1 MKKGI
6 TLIALA
12 SALLLGSG
20 CSLQNSQ
27 KNIEGNVVLR
37 ISEDNDIQ
45 LQTKA
50 GDLSWAT
57 DSYLLKITNKK
68 DPDFLREG
76 TYGQFRAPFLLPS
89 NLDYVLQARNCEDAD
104 ALLANNGRGVGL
116 FSGDTTFIVNPGETS
131 SVSCICRMKNARVS
145 VAYDEKFREMF
156 KDVTVSV
163 SNSADETRVVD
174 FDKNTNHDK
183 VADYA
188 YFNINGT
195 SANITV
201 KVSATRNDDV
211 VKEYTHNYTIK
222 PKYWTKINFTSNFV
236 GGQADFLIK
245 VDETVIGED
254 VALTVDPTVT
264 LKISIPQQSES
275 NVFAHYFFPVL
286 PTISNIENSD
296 NSDAVLAALKYE
308 LISSTETQS
317 FTFDQMAES
326 NGKKVFKNLTHSTN
340 YKFRVSY
347 GNVYS
352 NDYLFTTE
360 PVESLPNN
368 DFSQSSSVE
377 RFRLDVV
384 QDRVYEYFF
393 GVWTTNNSEGFANTK
408 NDDGRLYVKDSPV
421 VPVNGAVELSTRGFL
436 SKTPVLR
443 QDYHSNCDIIK
454 IGTLSYEGALD
465 SRPSAISFDY
475 KYAPYNSDKMV
486 IEAKIFDA
494 DNREIAFAKLESSN
508 AVSEMTNRKLDFLYY
523 NETSKAAKITI
534 TVKSG
539 SNSDKAFVKHIH
551 GSYDAAGYVRD
562 KLVGSVLTFDN
573 VNLIYK
579 AL

>member
-20 CSLQNSQ
+20 CSLQSSQ

-37 ISEDNDIQ
+37 ISEDNDIR

-50 GDLSWAT
+50 DLSWAT

-68 DPDFLREG
+68 DRDFLIEG
-76 TYGQFRAPFLLPS
+76 TYGQYRAPFLLPS

-104 ALLANNGRGVGL
+104 ALLANNGRGTGL
-116 FSGDTTFIVNPGETS
+116 FSGDTTFLVNPGETS

-145 VAYDEKFREMF
+145 VAYDERFREMF

-163 SNSADETRVVD
+163 SNSADETRVVE

-236 GGQADFLIK
+236 GGQADFLIT
-245 VDETVIGED
+245 VDETVIGEN
-254 VALTVDPTVT
+254 VSLTVDPTQT
-264 LKISIPQQSES
+264 LKITIPQQSEA
-275 NVFAHYFFPVL
+275 NVFAKYFIPVL
-286 PTISNIENSD
+286 PTISNIINSD
-296 NSDAVLAALKYE
+296 NSDAVFAALKYE
-308 LISSTETQS
+308 LISTSGTES
-317 FTFDQMAES
+317 FTLEEMAEFE
-326 NGKKVFKNLTHSTN
+326 GKKVFNNLTPSTN

-352 NDYLFTTE
+352 NDFLFTTE
-360 PVESLPNN
+360 SVESLPNR
-368 DFSQSSSVE
+368 DFSNSSSAE
-377 RFRLDVV
+377 RFTLDIAG
-384 QDRVYEYFF
+384 DRVYEYFF
-393 GVWTTNNSEGFANTK
+393 NAWNTNNSKGFANTN
-408 NDDGRLYVKDSPV
+408 NDERLYVKDSPV

-436 SKTPVLR
+436 SQTPVLR
-443 QDYHSNCDIIK
+443 GDYYKNCDIIV

-475 KYAPYNSDKMV
+475 KYAPYKSDQMV

-494 DNREIAFAKLESSN
+494 ANQPIAFAQLTSSN
-508 AVSEMTNRKLDFLYY
+508 AVSEMTNHELAFLYY
-523 NETSKAAKITI
+523 NEASKAAKITI

-539 SNSDKAFVKHIH
+539 SNSDKAFVEHIH
-551 GSYDAAGYVRD
+551 GSYNAAGYVRD

-579 AL
+579 EL

>member
-20 CSLQNSQ
+20 CSLQSSQ

-37 ISEDNDIQ
+37 ISEDNDIR

-68 DPDFLREG
+68 DRDFLIEG
-76 TYGQFRAPFLLPS
+76 TYGQYRAPFLLPS

-104 ALLANNGRGVGL
+104 ALLANNGRGTGL
-116 FSGDTTFIVNPGETS
+116 FSGDTTFLVNPGETS

-236 GGQADFLIK
+236 GGQADFLIT

-254 VALTVDPTVT
+254 VAITVDPTQT
-264 LKISIPQQSES
+264 LKITIPQQSEA
-275 NVFAHYFFPVL
+275 NVFAKYFFPVL
-286 PTISNIENSD
+286 PTISNIINSD
-296 NSDAVLAALKYE
+296 NSDAVFAALKYE
-308 LISSTETQS
+308 LISTSGTQS
-317 FTFDQMAES
+317 FTLEEMAEFE
-326 NGKKVFKNLTHSTN
+326 GKKVFNNLTPSTN

-352 NDYLFTTE
+352 NDFLFTTE
-360 PVESLPNN
+360 SVESLPNR
-368 DFSQSSSVE
+368 DFSNSSSAE
-377 RFRLDVV
+377 RFTLDIAG
-384 QDRVYEYFF
+384 DRVYEYFF
-393 GVWTTNNSEGFANTK
+393 NAWNTNNSEGFANTN
-408 NDDGRLYVKDSPV
+408 NDERLYVKDSPV

-436 SKTPVLR
+436 SQTPVLR
-443 QDYHSNCDIIK
+443 GDYYKNCDIIV

-475 KYAPYNSDKMV
+475 KYAPYNSDQMV

-494 DNREIAFAKLESSN
+494 DNQEIAFAQFNSSD
-508 AVSEMTNRKLDFLYY
+508 AVSEMTNHELAFLYY
-523 NETSKAAKITI
+523 NTTSKAAKITI

-539 SNSDKAFVKHIH
+539 SNSDKAFVKHIE
-551 GSYDAAGYVRD
+551 GSYNAAGYVRD
-562 KLVGSVLTFDN
+562 KFVGSVLTFDN

>member
-20 CSLQNSQ
+20 CSLQSSQ

-68 DPDFLREG
+68 DRDFLIEG
-76 TYGQFRAPFLLPS
+76 TYGQYRAPFLLPS

-104 ALLANNGRGVGL
+104 ALLANNGRGTGL
-116 FSGDTTFIVNPGETS
+116 FSGDTTFLVNPGETS

-145 VAYDEKFREMF
+145 VAYDERFREMF

-163 SNSADETRVVD
+163 SNSADETRVVK

-236 GGQADFLIK
+236 GGQADFLIT
-245 VDETVIGED
+245 VDETVIGEN
-254 VALTVDPTVT
+254 VSLTVDPTQT
-264 LKISIPQQSES
+264 LKITIPQQSEA
-275 NVFAHYFFPVL
+275 NVFANYFIPVL
-286 PTISNIENSD
+286 PTISNIINSD
-296 NSDAVLAALKYE
+296 NSDAVFAALKYE
-308 LISSTETQS
+308 LISTSGTQS
-317 FTFDQMAES
+317 FTLEEMAEFE
-326 NGKKVFKNLTHSTN
+326 GKKVFNNLTPSTN

-347 GNVYS
+347 GNVFS
-352 NDYLFTTE
+352 NDFLFTTE
-360 PVESLPNN
+360 AVESLPNN

-377 RFRLDVV
+377 RFRLTFAGDK
-384 QDRVYEYFF
+384 VYEYFF
-393 GVWTTNNSEGFANTK
+393 NSWNTNNSEGFANTN
-408 NDDGRLYVKDSPV
+408 NDGMLYVKDSPV

-436 SKTPVLR
+436 SQTTAIR
-443 QDYHSNCDIIK
+443 GNFHDNCDIIV
-454 IGTLSYEGALD
+454 IGTLSYDGALD

-475 KYAPYNSDKMV
+475 KYAPYNSDQMV

-494 DNREIAFAKLESSN
+494 ANQPIAFAKLTSSDT
-508 AVSEMTNRKLDFLYY
+508 VSEMTNHELAFLYY
-523 NETSKAAKITI
+523 NEASKAAKITI

-539 SNSDKAFVKHIH
+539 SNSDKAFVEHIH
-551 GSYDAAGYVRD
+551 GSYNAAGYVRD

-573 VNLIYK
+573 VKLIYK

>member
-68 DPDFLREG
+68 DPNFLREG

-145 VAYDEKFREMF
+145 VAYDERFREMF

-163 SNSADETRVVD
+163 SNSADETRVVE

-236 GGQADFLIK
+236 GGQADFLIT

-254 VALTVDPTVT
+254 VALTVDPTQT
-264 LKISIPQQSES
+264 LKITIPQQYEA
-275 NVFAHYFFPVL
+275 NVFAKYFFPVL
-286 PTISNIENSD
+286 PTISNIINSD
-296 NSDAVLAALKYE
+296 NKDAVLAALKYE

-317 FTFDQMAES
+317 FTLDQMAES
-326 NGKKVFKNLTHSTN
+326 NGKKVFKNLTPSTN

-347 GNVYS
+347 GNVFS
-352 NDYLFTTE
+352 NDFLFTTE
-360 PVESLPNN
+360 AVESLPNN

-508 AVSEMTNRKLDFLYY
+508 AVSVMTNHELAFLYY

-539 SNSDKAFVKHIH
+539 SNSTKAFVEHIH

>member
-68 DPDFLREG
+68 DPNFLREG

-116 FSGDTTFIVNPGETS
+116 FAGDTTFIVNPGETS

-145 VAYDEKFREMF
+145 VAYDERFREMF

-201 KVSATRNDDV
+201 KVSATRNDSV

-222 PKYWTKINFTSNFV
+222 PKYWTKINLTSNFV
-236 GGQADFLIK
+236 GGQADFLIT

-254 VALTVDPTVT
+254 VALTVDPTQT
-264 LKISIPQQSES
+264 LKITIPQQSEA
-275 NVFAHYFFPVL
+275 NVFAKYFFPVL
-286 PTISNIENSD
+286 PTISNIINSD
-296 NSDAVLAALKYE
+296 NSDAVFAALKYE
-308 LISSTETQS
+308 LISTSGTQS
-317 FTFDQMAES
+317 FTLEEMAEFE
-326 NGKKVFKNLTHSTN
+326 GKKVFNNLTPSTN

-347 GNVYS
+347 GNVFS
-352 NDYLFTTE
+352 NDFLFTTE
-360 PVESLPNN
+360 AVESLPNN

-377 RFRLDVV
+377 RFRLDVA

-393 GVWTTNNSEGFANTK
+393 SAWGTNNSEGFANTK

-443 QDYHSNCDIIK
+443 QDYHSNCDIIV
-454 IGTLSYEGALD
+454 IGSLSYEGALD

-494 DNREIAFAKLESSN
+494 ANREIAFAQLTSSD
-508 AVSEMTNRKLDFLYY
+508 AVSEMTNHELAFLYY
-523 NETSKAAKITI
+523 NEASKAAKITI

-539 SNSDKAFVKHIH
+539 SNSDKAFVEHIH
-551 GSYDAAGYVRD
+551 GSYNAAGYVRD

>member
-20 CSLQNSQ
+20 CSLQSSQ

-68 DPDFLREG
+68 DRDFLIEG
-76 TYGQFRAPFLLPS
+76 TYGQYRAPFLLPS

-104 ALLANNGRGVGL
+104 ALLANNGRGTGL
-116 FSGDTTFIVNPGETS
+116 FSGDTTFLVNPGETS

-145 VAYDEKFREMF
+145 VAYDERFREMF

-163 SNSADETRVVD
+163 SNSADETRVVK

-236 GGQADFLIK
+236 GGQADFLIT
-245 VDETVIGED
+245 VDETVIGEN
-254 VALTVDPTVT
+254 VSLTVDPTQT
-264 LKISIPQQSES
+264 LKITIPQQSEA
-275 NVFAHYFFPVL
+275 NVFAKYFIPVL
-286 PTISNIENSD
+286 PTISNIINSD
-296 NSDAVLAALKYE
+296 NSDAVFAALKYE
-308 LISSTETQS
+308 LISTSGTQS
-317 FTFDQMAES
+317 FTLEEMAEFE
-326 NGKKVFKNLTHSTN
+326 GKKVFNNLTPSTN

-347 GNVYS
+347 GNVFS
-352 NDYLFTTE
+352 NDFLFTTE
-360 PVESLPNN
+360 AVESLPNN

-377 RFRLDVV
+377 RFRLTFAG
-384 QDRVYEYFF
+384 DRVYEYFF
-393 GVWTTNNSEGFANTK
+393 SAWNTNNSEGFANTN
-408 NDDGRLYVKDSPV
+408 NDGMLYVKDSPV

-436 SKTPVLR
+436 SETTAIR
-443 QDYHSNCDIIK
+443 SNFHDNCDIIV

-475 KYAPYNSDKMV
+475 KYAPYNSDQMV

-494 DNREIAFAKLESSN
+494 ANQPIAFAKLTSSDT
-508 AVSEMTNRKLDFLYY
+508 VSEMTHHELAFLYY
-523 NETSKAAKITI
+523 NEASKAAKITI

-539 SNSDKAFVKHIH
+539 SNSDKAFVEHIH
-551 GSYDAAGYVRD
+551 GSYNAAGYVRD

>member
-20 CSLQNSQ
+20 CSLQSSQ

-37 ISEDNDIQ
+37 ISEDNDIR

-68 DPDFLREG
+68 DRDFLIEG
-76 TYGQFRAPFLLPS
+76 TYGQYRAPFLLPS

-104 ALLANNGRGVGL
+104 ALLANNGRGTGL
-116 FSGDTTFIVNPGETS
+116 FSGDTTFLVNPGETS

-145 VAYDEKFREMF
+145 VAYDERFREMF

-163 SNSADETRVVD
+163 SNSADETRVVE

-236 GGQADFLIK
+236 GGQADFLIT
-245 VDETVIGED
+245 VDETVIGEN
-254 VALTVDPTVT
+254 VSLTVDPTQT
-264 LKISIPQQSES
+264 LKITIPQQSEA
-275 NVFAHYFFPVL
+275 NVFAKYFFPVL
-286 PTISNIENSD
+286 PTISNIINSD
-296 NSDAVLAALKYE
+296 NSDAVFAALKYE
-308 LISSTETQS
+308 LISTSGTQS
-317 FTFDQMAES
+317 FTLEEMAEFE
-326 NGKKVFKNLTHSTN
+326 GKKVFNNLTPSTN

-347 GNVYS
+347 GNVFS
-352 NDYLFTTE
+352 NDFLFTTE
-360 PVESLPNN
+360 AVESLPNN

-377 RFRLDVV
+377 RFRLTFAG
-384 QDRVYEYFF
+384 DRVYEYFF
-393 GVWTTNNSEGFANTK
+393 SAWNTNNSEGFANTN
-408 NDDGRLYVKDSPV
+408 NDGMLYVKDSPV

-436 SKTPVLR
+436 SQTTAIR
-443 QDYHSNCDIIK
+443 GNFHDNCDIIV
-454 IGTLSYEGALD
+454 IGTLSYDGALD

-475 KYAPYNSDKMV
+475 KYAPYNSDQMV

-494 DNREIAFAKLESSN
+494 ANQPIAFAKLTSSDT
-508 AVSEMTNRKLDFLYY
+508 VSEMTHHELAFLYY
-523 NETSKAAKITI
+523 NEASKAAKITI

-539 SNSDKAFVKHIH
+539 SNSDKAFVEHIH
-551 GSYDAAGYVRD
+551 GSYNAAGYVRD

-579 AL
+579 EL

>member
-68 DPDFLREG
+68 DPNFLREG

-116 FSGDTTFIVNPGETS
+116 FAGDTTFIVNPGETS

-145 VAYDEKFREMF
+145 VAYDERFREMF

-222 PKYWTKINFTSNFV
+222 PKYWTKINLTSNFV
-236 GGQADFLIK
+236 GGQADFLIT

-254 VALTVDPTVT
+254 VALTVDPTQT
-264 LKISIPQQSES
+264 LKITIPQQSEA
-275 NVFAHYFFPVL
+275 NVFAKYFFPVL
-286 PTISNIENSD
+286 PTISNIINSD
-296 NSDAVLAALKYE
+296 NSDAVFAALKYE
-308 LISSTETQS
+308 LISTSGTQS
-317 FTFDQMAES
+317 FTLEEMAEFE
-326 NGKKVFKNLTHSTN
+326 GKKVFKNLTPSTN

-347 GNVYS
+347 GNVFS
-352 NDYLFTTE
+352 NDFLFTTE
-360 PVESLPNN
+360 AVESLPNN

-377 RFRLDVV
+377 RFRLDVA

-393 GVWTTNNSEGFANTK
+393 SAWNTNNSEGFANT
-408 NDDGRLYVKDSPV
+408 NNDGRLYVKDSPV

-436 SKTPVLR
+436 SQTPVIR
-443 QDYHSNCDIIK
+443 GDYHSNCNIIV

-494 DNREIAFAKLESSN
+494 ANQQIAFAQLTSSD
-508 AVSEMTNRKLDFLYY
+508 AVSEMTNHELAFLYY

-539 SNSDKAFVKHIH
+539 SNSDKAFVEHIH
-551 GSYDAAGYVRD
+551 GSYNAAGYVRD

>member
-20 CSLQNSQ
+20 CSLQSSQ

-37 ISEDNDIQ
+37 ISEDNDIR

-50 GDLSWAT
+50 DLSWAT

-68 DPDFLREG
+68 DRDFLIEG
-76 TYGQFRAPFLLPS
+76 TYGQYRAPFLLPS

-104 ALLANNGRGVGL
+104 ALLANNGRGTGL
-116 FSGDTTFIVNPGETS
+116 FSGDTTFLVNPGETS

-145 VAYDEKFREMF
+145 VAYDERFREMF

-236 GGQADFLIK
+236 GGQADFLIT

-254 VALTVDPTVT
+254 VAITVDPTQT
-264 LKISIPQQSES
+264 LKITIPQQSEA
-275 NVFAHYFFPVL
+275 NVFAKYFFPVL
-286 PTISNIENSD
+286 PTISNIINSD
-296 NSDAVLAALKYE
+296 NSDAVFAALKYE
-308 LISSTETQS
+308 LISTSGTQS
-317 FTFDQMAES
+317 FTLEEMAEFE
-326 NGKKVFKNLTHSTN
+326 GKKVFNNLTPSTN

-347 GNVYS
+347 GNVFS
-352 NDYLFTTE
+352 NDFLFTTE
-360 PVESLPNN
+360 AVESLPNN

-377 RFRLDVV
+377 RFRLTFAGDK
-384 QDRVYEYFF
+384 VYEYFF
-393 GVWTTNNSEGFANTK
+393 NPWNTNNSEGFANTN
-408 NDDGRLYVKDSPV
+408 NDGMLYVKDSPV

-436 SKTPVLR
+436 SQTTAIR
-443 QDYHSNCDIIK
+443 GNFHDNCDIIV
-454 IGTLSYEGALD
+454 IGTLSYDGALD

-475 KYAPYNSDKMV
+475 KYAPYNSDQMV

-494 DNREIAFAKLESSN
+494 ANQPIAFAKLTSSD
-508 AVSEMTNRKLDFLYY
+508 AVSEMTNHELAFLYY
-523 NETSKAAKITI
+523 NEASKAAKITI

-539 SNSDKAFVKHIH
+539 SNSDKAFVEHIH
-551 GSYDAAGYVRD
+551 GSYNAAGYVRD

>member
-68 DPDFLREG
+68 DPDFLIEG
-76 TYGQFRAPFLLPS
+76 TYGQYRAPFLLPS

-116 FSGDTTFIVNPGETS
+116 FSGDTTFLVNPGETS

-163 SNSADETRVVD
+163 SNSVDETRVVD

-236 GGQADFLIK
+236 GGQADFLIT
-245 VDETVIGED
+245 VDETVIGEN
-254 VALTVDPTVT
+254 VSLTVDPTQT
-264 LKISIPQQSES
+264 LKITIPQQSEA
-275 NVFAHYFFPVL
+275 NVFAKYFIPVL
-286 PTISNIENSD
+286 PTISNIINSD
-296 NSDAVLAALKYE
+296 NSDAVFAALKYE
-308 LISSTETQS
+308 LISTSGTES
-317 FTFDQMAES
+317 FTLEEMAEFE
-326 NGKKVFKNLTHSTN
+326 GKKVFNNLTPSTN

-352 NDYLFTTE
+352 NDFLFTTE
-360 PVESLPNN
+360 SVESLPNR
-368 DFSQSSSVE
+368 DFSNSSSAE
-377 RFRLDVV
+377 RFTLDIAG
-384 QDRVYEYFF
+384 DRVYEYFF
-393 GVWTTNNSEGFANTK
+393 NAWNTNNSEGFANTN
-408 NDDGRLYVKDSPV
+408 NDERLYVKDSPV

-436 SKTPVLR
+436 SQTTAIR
-443 QDYHSNCDIIK
+443 GNYYDNCDIIV

-475 KYAPYNSDKMV
+475 KYAPYNSDQMV

-494 DNREIAFAKLESSN
+494 ANQPIAFAQLTSSN
-508 AVSEMTNRKLDFLYY
+508 AVSEMTNHELDFLYY

-539 SNSDKAFVKHIH
+539 SNSDKAFVEHIH
-551 GSYDAAGYVRD
+551 GSFNTAGYVRD
-562 KLVGSVLTFDN
+562 KFVGSVLTFDN

>member
-20 CSLQNSQ
+20 CSLQSSQ

-37 ISEDNDIQ
+37 ISEDNDIR

-50 GDLSWAT
+50 DLSWAT

-68 DPDFLREG
+68 DRDFLIEG
-76 TYGQFRAPFLLPS
+76 TYGQYRAPFLLPS

-104 ALLANNGRGVGL
+104 ALLANNGRGTGL
-116 FSGDTTFIVNPGETS
+116 FSGDTTFLVNPGETS

-145 VAYDEKFREMF
+145 VAYDERFREMF

-163 SNSADETRVVD
+163 SNSADETRVVE

-236 GGQADFLIK
+236 GGQADFLIT
-245 VDETVIGED
+245 VDETVIGEN
-254 VALTVDPTVT
+254 VSLTVDPTQT
-264 LKISIPQQSES
+264 LKITIPQQSEA
-275 NVFAHYFFPVL
+275 NVFAKYFFPVL
-286 PTISNIENSD
+286 PTISNIINSD
-296 NSDAVLAALKYE
+296 NSDAVFAALKYE
-308 LISSTETQS
+308 LISTSGTES
-317 FTFDQMAES
+317 FTLEEMAEFE
-326 NGKKVFKNLTHSTN
+326 GKKVFNNLTPSTN

-347 GNVYS
+347 GNVFS
-352 NDYLFTTE
+352 NDFLFTTE
-360 PVESLPNN
+360 AVESLPNN

-377 RFRLDVV
+377 RFRLTFAGDK
-384 QDRVYEYFF
+384 VYEYFF
-393 GVWTTNNSEGFANTK
+393 NPWNTNNSEGFANTN
-408 NDDGRLYVKDSPV
+408 NDGMLYVKDSPV

-436 SKTPVLR
+436 SQTTAIR
-443 QDYHSNCDIIK
+443 GNFHDNCDIIV
-454 IGTLSYEGALD
+454 IGTLSYDGALD

-475 KYAPYNSDKMV
+475 KYAPYNSDQMV

-494 DNREIAFAKLESSN
+494 ANQPIAFAKLTSSDT
-508 AVSEMTNRKLDFLYY
+508 VSEMTNHELAFLYY
-523 NETSKAAKITI
+523 NEASKAAKITI

-539 SNSDKAFVKHIH
+539 SNSDKAFVEHIH
-551 GSYDAAGYVRD
+551 GSYNAAGYVRD

>member
-37 ISEDNDIQ
+37 ISEDNDIR

-50 GDLSWAT
+50 DLSWAT

-68 DPDFLREG
+68 DRDFLIEG
-76 TYGQFRAPFLLPS
+76 TYGQYRAPFLLPS

-104 ALLANNGRGVGL
+104 ALLANNGRGTGL
-116 FSGDTTFIVNPGETS
+116 FSGDTTFLVNPGETS

-236 GGQADFLIK
+236 GGQADFLIT

-254 VALTVDPTVT
+254 VAITVDPTQT
-264 LKISIPQQSES
+264 LKITIPQQSEA
-275 NVFAHYFFPVL
+275 NVFAKYFFPVL
-286 PTISNIENSD
+286 PTISNIINSD
-296 NSDAVLAALKYE
+296 NSDAVFAALKYE
-308 LISSTETQS
+308 LISTSGTQS
-317 FTFDQMAES
+317 FTLEEMAEFE
-326 NGKKVFKNLTHSTN
+326 GKKVFNNLTPSTN

-352 NDYLFTTE
+352 NDFLFTTE
-360 PVESLPNN
+360 SVESLPNR
-368 DFSQSSSVE
+368 DFSNSSSAE
-377 RFRLDVV
+377 RFTLDIAG
-384 QDRVYEYFF
+384 DRVYEYFF
-393 GVWTTNNSEGFANTK
+393 NAWNTNNSEGFANTN
-408 NDDGRLYVKDSPV
+408 NDERLYVKDSPV

-436 SKTPVLR
+436 SQTPVLR
-443 QDYHSNCDIIK
+443 GDYYKNCDIIV

-475 KYAPYNSDKMV
+475 KYAPYKSDQMV

-494 DNREIAFAKLESSN
+494 ANQEIAFAQFNSSDT
-508 AVSEMTNRKLDFLYY
+508 VSEMTNHELAFLYY
-523 NETSKAAKITI
+523 NTTSKAAKITI

-539 SNSDKAFVKHIH
+539 SNADKAFVNHIH
-551 GSYDAAGYVRD
+551 GSYNAAGYVRD
-562 KLVGSVLTFDN
+562 KFVGSVLTFDN

>member
-6 TLIALA
+6 ILIALA

-20 CSLQNSQ
+20 CSLQSSQ

-37 ISEDNDIQ
+37 ISEDNDIR

-50 GDLSWAT
+50 DLSWAT

-68 DPDFLREG
+68 DRDFLIEG
-76 TYGQFRAPFLLPS
+76 TYGQYRAPFLLPS

-104 ALLANNGRGVGL
+104 ALLANNGRGTGL
-116 FSGDTTFIVNPGETS
+116 FSGDTTFLVNPGETS

-145 VAYDEKFREMF
+145 VAYDERFREMF

-163 SNSADETRVVD
+163 SNSADETRVVE

-201 KVSATRNDDV
+201 KVSATRNDGV

-236 GGQADFLIK
+236 GGQADFLIT
-245 VDETVIGED
+245 VDETVIGEN
-254 VALTVDPTVT
+254 VSLTVDPTQT
-264 LKISIPQQSES
+264 LKITIPQQSEA
-275 NVFAHYFFPVL
+275 NVFAKYFIPVL
-286 PTISNIENSD
+286 PTISNIINSD
-296 NSDAVLAALKYE
+296 NSDAVFAALKYE
-308 LISSTETQS
+308 LISTSGTQS
-317 FTFDQMAES
+317 FTLEEMAEFE
-326 NGKKVFKNLTHSTN
+326 GKKVFNNLTPSTN

-347 GNVYS
+347 GNVFS
-352 NDYLFTTE
+352 NDFLFTTE
-360 PVESLPNN
+360 AVESLPNN

-377 RFRLDVV
+377 RFRLTFAG
-384 QDRVYEYFF
+384 DRVYEYFF
-393 GVWTTNNSEGFANTK
+393 SAWNTNNSKGFANTN
-408 NDDGRLYVKDSPV
+408 NDGMLYVKDSPV

-436 SKTPVLR
+436 SQTTAIR
-443 QDYHSNCDIIK
+443 GNFHDNCDIIV
-454 IGTLSYEGALD
+454 IGTLSYDGALD

-475 KYAPYNSDKMV
+475 KYAPYNSDQMV

-494 DNREIAFAKLESSN
+494 ANQPIAFAKLTSSD
-508 AVSEMTNRKLDFLYY
+508 AVSKMTNHELAFLYY
-523 NETSKAAKITI
+523 NEASKAAKITI

-539 SNSDKAFVKHIH
+539 SNSDKAFVEHIH
-551 GSYDAAGYVRD
+551 GSYNAAGYVRD

-573 VNLIYK
+573 VKLIYK

>member
-68 DPDFLREG
+68 DPNFLREG

-116 FSGDTTFIVNPGETS
+116 FAGDTTFIVNPGETS

-145 VAYDEKFREMF
+145 VAYDERFREMF

-201 KVSATRNDDV
+201 KVSATRNDSV

-222 PKYWTKINFTSNFV
+222 PKYWTKINLTSNFV
-236 GGQADFLIK
+236 GGQADFLIT

-254 VALTVDPTVT
+254 VALTVDPTQT
-264 LKISIPQQSES
+264 LKITIPQQSEA
-275 NVFAHYFFPVL
+275 NVFAKYFFPVL
-286 PTISNIENSD
+286 PTISNIINSD
-296 NSDAVLAALKYE
+296 NSDAVFAALKYE
-308 LISSTETQS
+308 LISTSGTQS
-317 FTFDQMAES
+317 FTLEEMAEFE
-326 NGKKVFKNLTHSTN
+326 GKKVFNNLTPSTN

-347 GNVYS
+347 GNVFS
-352 NDYLFTTE
+352 NDFLFTTE
-360 PVESLPNN
+360 AVESLPNN

-377 RFRLDVV
+377 RFRLLFAG
-384 QDRVYEYFF
+384 DRVYEYLFSP
-393 GVWTTNNSEGFANTK
+393 WNTNNSEGFANTN
-408 NDDGRLYVKDSPV
+408 NDRMLYVKDSPV

-436 SKTPVLR
+436 SQTTAIRGDFHK
-443 QDYHSNCDIIK
+443 NCNIIV

-494 DNREIAFAKLESSN
+494 ANQEIAFAKLESSN
-508 AVSEMTNRKLDFLYY
+508 AVSEMTNHELAFLYY
-523 NETSKAAKITI
+523 NEASKADKITI

-539 SNSDKAFVKHIH
+539 SNSDKAFVEHIH

>member
-20 CSLQNSQ
+20 CSLQSSQ

-37 ISEDNDIQ
+37 ISEDNDIR

-68 DPDFLREG
+68 DRDFLIEG
-76 TYGQFRAPFLLPS
+76 TYGQYRAPFLLPS

-104 ALLANNGRGVGL
+104 ALLANNGRGTGL
-116 FSGDTTFIVNPGETS
+116 FSGDTTFLVNPGETS

-145 VAYDEKFREMF
+145 VAYDERFREMF

-163 SNSADETRVVD
+163 SNSADETRVVE

-236 GGQADFLIK
+236 GGQADFLIT

-254 VALTVDPTVT
+254 VAITVDPTQT
-264 LKISIPQQSES
+264 LKITIPQQSEA
-275 NVFAHYFFPVL
+275 NVFAKYFFPVL
-286 PTISNIENSD
+286 PTISNIINSD
-296 NSDAVLAALKYE
+296 NSDAVFAALKYE
-308 LISSTETQS
+308 LISTSGTQS
-317 FTFDQMAES
+317 FTLEEMAEFE
-326 NGKKVFKNLTHSTN
+326 GKKVFNNLTPSTN

-352 NDYLFTTE
+352 NDFLFTTE
-360 PVESLPNN
+360 SVESLPNR
-368 DFSQSSSVE
+368 DFSNSSSAE
-377 RFRLDVV
+377 RFTLDIAG
-384 QDRVYEYFF
+384 DRVYEYFF
-393 GVWTTNNSEGFANTK
+393 NAWNTNNSEGFANTN
-408 NDDGRLYVKDSPV
+408 NDERLYVKDSPV

-436 SKTPVLR
+436 SQTPVLR
-443 QDYHSNCDIIK
+443 GDYYKNCDIIV

-475 KYAPYNSDKMV
+475 KYAPYKSDQMV

-494 DNREIAFAKLESSN
+494 ANQEIAFAQFNSSDT
-508 AVSEMTNRKLDFLYY
+508 VSEMTNHELAFLYY
-523 NETSKAAKITI
+523 NTTSKAAKITI

-539 SNSDKAFVKHIH
+539 SNADKAFVEHIH
-551 GSYDAAGYVRD
+551 GSYNAAGYVRD

>member
-116 FSGDTTFIVNPGETS
+116 FSGDTTFLVNPGETS
-131 SVSCICRMKNARVS
+131 TVSCICRMKNARVS
-145 VAYDEKFREMF
+145 VAYDERFREMF

-163 SNSADETRVVD
+163 SNSADETRIVK

-195 SANITV
+195 SAYISV

-211 VKEYTHNYTIK
+211 VNEYTHNYTIK
-222 PKYWTKINFTSNFV
+222 PKYWTKINLTSNLV
-236 GGQADFLIK
+236 GGQADFLIT

-254 VALTVDPTVT
+254 VTLTVDPTQT
-264 LKISIPQQSES
+264 LKITIPQQSES
-275 NVFAHYFFPVL
+275 NVFAKYFIPVL
-286 PTISNIENSD
+286 PTISDIHNSD
-296 NSDAVLAALKYE
+296 NSDAVFAALKYE
-308 LISSTETQS
+308 LISTSGTES
-317 FTFDQMAES
+317 FTLEEMAEFE
-326 NGKKVFKNLTHSTN
+326 GKKVFKNLTPSTN

-352 NDYLFTTE
+352 NDFLFTTE
-360 PVESLPNN
+360 SVESLSNN
-368 DFSQSSSVE
+368 NFSQSSSAE
-377 RFRLDVV
+377 RFRLDVAG
-384 QDRVYEYFF
+384 DKVYEYFF
-393 GVWTTNNSEGFANTK
+393 NAWNTNNSEGFANT
-408 NDDGRLYVKDSPV
+408 NSDGRLYVKDSPV

-436 SKTPVLR
+436 SHTPVLR
-443 QDYHSNCDIIK
+443 SDYYRNCDIIV
-454 IGTLSYEGALD
+454 IGTLSYDGKLD

-475 KYAPYNSDKMV
+475 KYAPYNSDQMV
-486 IEAKIFDA
+486 IEARIFDA
-494 DNREIAFAKLESSN
+494 NNQEIAYAQFNSSD
-508 AVSEMTNRKLDFLYY
+508 AVSEMTGKELAFDY
-523 NETSKAAKITI
+523 NNTTSKAAKITV

-539 SNSDKAFVKHIH
+539 SNADKAFVRHIE
-551 GSYDAAGYVRD
+551 GSYNAAGYVRD
-562 KLVGSVLTFDN
+562 KFVGSVLTFDN

>member
-20 CSLQNSQ
+20 CSLQSSQ

-37 ISEDNDIQ
+37 ISEDNDIR

-50 GDLSWAT
+50 DLSWAT

-68 DPDFLREG
+68 DRDFLIEG
-76 TYGQFRAPFLLPS
+76 TYGQYRAPFLLPS

-104 ALLANNGRGVGL
+104 ALLANNGRGTGL
-116 FSGDTTFIVNPGETS
+116 FSGDTTFLVNPGETS

-145 VAYDEKFREMF
+145 VAYDERFREMF
-156 KDVTVSV
+156 KNVTVSV
-163 SNSADETRVVD
+163 SNSADETRVVK

-236 GGQADFLIK
+236 GGQADFLIT
-245 VDETVIGED
+245 VDETVIGEN
-254 VALTVDPTVT
+254 VSLTVDPTQT
-264 LKISIPQQSES
+264 LKITIPQQSEA
-275 NVFAHYFFPVL
+275 NVFANYFIPVL
-286 PTISNIENSD
+286 PTISNIINSD
-296 NSDAVLAALKYE
+296 NSDAVFAALKYE
-308 LISSTETQS
+308 LISTSGTQS
-317 FTFDQMAES
+317 FTLEEMAEFE
-326 NGKKVFKNLTHSTN
+326 GKKVFNNLTPSTN

-347 GNVYS
+347 GNVFS
-352 NDYLFTTE
+352 NDFLFTTE
-360 PVESLPNN
+360 AVESLPNN

-377 RFRLDVV
+377 RFRLTFAG
-384 QDRVYEYFF
+384 DRVYEYFF
-393 GVWTTNNSEGFANTK
+393 SAWNTNNSEGFANTN
-408 NDDGRLYVKDSPV
+408 NDGMLYVKDSPV

-436 SKTPVLR
+436 SQTTAIR
-443 QDYHSNCDIIK
+443 GNFHDNCDIIV
-454 IGTLSYEGALD
+454 IGTLSYDGALD

-475 KYAPYNSDKMV
+475 KYAPYNSDQMV

-494 DNREIAFAKLESSN
+494 ANQPIAFAKLTSSD
-508 AVSEMTNRKLDFLYY
+508 AVSEMTNHELAFLYY
-523 NETSKAAKITI
+523 NEASKAAKITI

-539 SNSDKAFVKHIH
+539 SNSDKAFVEHIR
-551 GSYDAAGYVRD
+551 GSYNAAGYVRD

-573 VNLIYK
+573 VKLIYK

>member
-68 DPDFLREG
+68 DPNFLREG

-116 FSGDTTFIVNPGETS
+116 FAGDTTFIVNPGETS

-145 VAYDEKFREMF
+145 VAYDERFREMF

-236 GGQADFLIK
+236 GGQADFLIT
-245 VDETVIGED
+245 VDETVIGEN
-254 VALTVDPTVT
+254 VSLTVDPTQT
-264 LKISIPQQSES
+264 LKITIPQQSEA
-275 NVFAHYFFPVL
+275 NVFAKYFFPVL
-286 PTISNIENSD
+286 PTISNIINSD
-296 NSDAVLAALKYE
+296 NSDAVFAALKYE
-308 LISSTETQS
+308 LISTSGTQS
-317 FTFDQMAES
+317 FTLEEMAEFE
-326 NGKKVFKNLTHSTN
+326 GKKVFNNLTPSTN

-347 GNVYS
+347 GNVFS
-352 NDYLFTTE
+352 NDFLFTTE
-360 PVESLPNN
+360 AVESLPNN

-377 RFRLDVV
+377 RFRLDVA

-393 GVWTTNNSEGFANTK
+393 SPWNTNNSEGFANT
-408 NDDGRLYVKDSPV
+408 NNDGRLYVKDSPV

-436 SKTPVLR
+436 SQTTAIR
-443 QDYHSNCDIIK
+443 GNYHENCDIIV
-454 IGTLSYEGALD
+454 IGTLSYGGALD

-494 DNREIAFAKLESSN
+494 DNQVIAFAQLTSSD
-508 AVSEMTNRKLDFLYY
+508 AVSEMTNHELAFLYY
-523 NETSKAAKITI
+523 NEASKAAKITI

-539 SNSDKAFVKHIH
+539 SNSDKAFVEHIH
-551 GSYDAAGYVRD
+551 GSYNAAGYVRD

>member
-68 DPDFLREG
+68 DRDFLIEG
-76 TYGQFRAPFLLPS
+76 TYGQYRAPFLLPS

-116 FSGDTTFIVNPGETS
+116 FSGDTTFLVNPGETS

-236 GGQADFLIK
+236 GGQADFLIT

-254 VALTVDPTVT
+254 VALTVDPTQT
-264 LKISIPQQSES
+264 LKITIPQQSES
-275 NVFAHYFFPVL
+275 NVFAKYFIPVL
-286 PTISNIENSD
+286 PTISDIHNSD
-296 NSDAVLAALKYE
+296 NSDAVFAALKYE
-308 LISSTETQS
+308 LISTSGTES
-317 FTFDQMAES
+317 FTLEEMAEFE
-326 NGKKVFKNLTHSTN
+326 GKKVFNNLTPSTN

-352 NDYLFTTE
+352 NDFLFTTE
-360 PVESLPNN
+360 AVESLPNN

-377 RFRLDVV
+377 RFTLDYAG
-384 QDRVYEYFF
+384 DRVYEYFF
-393 GVWTTNNSEGFANTK
+393 NAWNTNNSEGFANTN
-408 NDDGRLYVKDSPV
+408 NDERLYVKDSPV

-436 SKTPVLR
+436 SQTTAIR
-443 QDYHSNCDIIK
+443 GNYYDNCDIIV

-475 KYAPYNSDKMV
+475 KYAPYNSDQMV

-494 DNREIAFAKLESSN
+494 ANQPIAFAQLTSSN
-508 AVSEMTNRKLDFLYY
+508 AVSEMTNHELDFLYY
-523 NETSKAAKITI
+523 NETSKAAKITV

-539 SNSDKAFVKHIH
+539 SNSDKAFVEHIH
-551 GSYDAAGYVRD
+551 GSFNTAGYVRD

>member
-20 CSLQNSQ
+20 CSLQSSQ

-37 ISEDNDIQ
+37 ISEDNDIR

-50 GDLSWAT
+50 DLSWAT

-68 DPDFLREG
+68 DRDFLIEG
-76 TYGQFRAPFLLPS
+76 TYGQYRAPFLLPS

-104 ALLANNGRGVGL
+104 ALLANNGRGTGL
-116 FSGDTTFIVNPGETS
+116 FSGDTTFLVNPGETS

-174 FDKNTNHDK
+174 FDKNTNHNK

-236 GGQADFLIK
+236 GGQADFLIT

-508 AVSEMTNRKLDFLYY
+508 AVSVMTNHELAFLYY

-539 SNSDKAFVKHIH
+539 SNSTKAFVEHIH

>member
-37 ISEDNDIQ
+37 ISEDNDIR

-68 DPDFLREG
+68 DRDFLIEG
-76 TYGQFRAPFLLPS
+76 TYGQYRAPFLLPS

-104 ALLANNGRGVGL
+104 ALLANNGRGTGL
-116 FSGDTTFIVNPGETS
+116 FSGDTTFLVNPGETS

-145 VAYDEKFREMF
+145 VAYDERFREMF

-163 SNSADETRVVD
+163 SNSADETRIVK

-236 GGQADFLIK
+236 GGQADFLIT
-245 VDETVIGED
+245 VDETVIGEN
-254 VALTVDPTVT
+254 VSLTVDPTQT
-264 LKISIPQQSES
+264 LKITIPQQSEA
-275 NVFAHYFFPVL
+275 NVFAKYFFPVL
-286 PTISNIENSD
+286 PTISNIINSD
-296 NSDAVLAALKYE
+296 NSDAVFAALKYE
-308 LISSTETQS
+308 LISTSGTQS
-317 FTFDQMAES
+317 FTLEEMAEFE
-326 NGKKVFKNLTHSTN
+326 GKKVFNNLTPSTN

-352 NDYLFTTE
+352 NDFLFTTE
-360 PVESLPNN
+360 SVESLPNN

-377 RFRLDVV
+377 RFRLDVAG
-384 QDRVYEYFF
+384 DRVYEYFF
-393 GVWTTNNSEGFANTK
+393 NAWNTNNSEGFANT
-408 NDDGRLYVKDSPV
+408 NSDGRLYVKDSPV

-436 SKTPVLR
+436 SHTPVLR
-443 QDYHSNCDIIK
+443 GDYYGNCDIIV

-475 KYAPYNSDKMV
+475 KYAPYNSDQMV

-494 DNREIAFAKLESSN
+494 ANQPIAFAQLTSSN
-508 AVSEMTNRKLDFLYY
+508 AVSEMTNHELDFLYY

-539 SNSDKAFVKHIH
+539 SNSDKAFVEHIH
-551 GSYDAAGYVRD
+551 GSYNAAGYVRD
-562 KLVGSVLTFDN
+562 KLVGSVLTLDN

-579 AL
+579 EL

>member
-20 CSLQNSQ
+20 CSLQSSQ

-68 DPDFLREG
+68 DRDFLIEG
-76 TYGQFRAPFLLPS
+76 TYGQYRAPFLLPS

-104 ALLANNGRGVGL
+104 ALLANNGRGTGL
-116 FSGDTTFIVNPGETS
+116 FSGDTTFLVNPGETS

-145 VAYDEKFREMF
+145 VAYDERFREMF

-163 SNSADETRVVD
+163 SNSADETRVVE

-236 GGQADFLIK
+236 GGQADFLIT
-245 VDETVIGED
+245 VDETVIGEN
-254 VALTVDPTVT
+254 VSLTVDPTQT
-264 LKISIPQQSES
+264 LKITIPQQSEA
-275 NVFAHYFFPVL
+275 NVFAKYFFPVL
-286 PTISNIENSD
+286 PNISNIINSD
-296 NSDAVLAALKYE
+296 NSDAVFAALKYE
-308 LISSTETQS
+308 LISTSGTQS
-317 FTFDQMAES
+317 FTLEEMAEFE
-326 NGKKVFKNLTHSTN
+326 GKKVFNNLTPSTN

-347 GNVYS
+347 GNVFS
-352 NDYLFTTE
+352 NDFLFTTE
-360 PVESLPNN
+360 AVESLPNN

-377 RFRLDVV
+377 RFRLTFAG
-384 QDRVYEYFF
+384 DRVYEYFF
-393 GVWTTNNSEGFANTK
+393 SAWNTNNSEGFANTN
-408 NDDGRLYVKDSPV
+408 NDGMLYVKDSPV

-436 SKTPVLR
+436 SETTAIR
-443 QDYHSNCDIIK
+443 SNFHDNCDIIV

-475 KYAPYNSDKMV
+475 KYAPYNSDQMV

-494 DNREIAFAKLESSN
+494 ANQPIAFAKLTSSDT
-508 AVSEMTNRKLDFLYY
+508 VSEMTHHELAFLYY
-523 NETSKAAKITI
+523 NEASKAAKITI

-539 SNSDKAFVKHIH
+539 SNSDKAFVEHIH
-551 GSYDAAGYVRD
+551 GSYNAAGYVRD

>member
-45 LQTKA
+45 LQTKV

-68 DPDFLREG
+68 DPNFLREG

-116 FSGDTTFIVNPGETS
+116 FAGDTTFIVNPGETS

-145 VAYDEKFREMF
+145 VAYDERFREMF

-163 SNSADETRVVD
+163 SNSADTTRVVK

-201 KVSATRNDDV
+201 KVSATRNDSV

-222 PKYWTKINFTSNFV
+222 PKYWTKINLTSNFV
-236 GGQADFLIK
+236 GGQADFLIT

-254 VALTVDPTVT
+254 VALTVDPTQT
-264 LKISIPQQSES
+264 LKITIPQQSEA
-275 NVFAHYFFPVL
+275 NVFAKYFIPVL
-286 PTISNIENSD
+286 PTISNIINSD
-296 NSDAVLAALKYE
+296 NSDAVFAALKYE
-308 LISSTETQS
+308 LISTSGTQS
-317 FTFDQMAES
+317 LTREEMAEFE
-326 NGKKVFKNLTHSTN
+326 GKKVFNNLTPSTN

-377 RFRLDVV
+377 RFRLLFAG
-384 QDRVYEYFF
+384 DRVYEYFF
-393 GVWTTNNSEGFANTK
+393 SPWNTNNSEGFANTN
-408 NDDGRLYVKDSPV
+408 NDRMLYVKDSPV

-436 SKTPVLR
+436 SQTTAIR
-443 QDYHSNCDIIK
+443 GDFHDNCDIIV

-508 AVSEMTNRKLDFLYY
+508 AVSEMTNHELAFLYY
-523 NETSKAAKITI
+523 NETSKAARITI

-539 SNSDKAFVKHIH
+539 SNSDKAFVKHIE

>member
-1 MKKGI
+1 MKKRI

-68 DPDFLREG
+68 DPNFLREG

-104 ALLANNGRGVGL
+104 ALLANNGRGIGL
-116 FSGDTTFIVNPGETS
+116 FAGDTTFIVNPGETS

-145 VAYDEKFREMF
+145 VAYDERFREMF

-236 GGQADFLIK
+236 GGQADFLIT

-254 VALTVDPTVT
+254 VSLTVDPTQT
-264 LKISIPQQSES
+264 LKITIPQQSEA
-275 NVFAHYFFPVL
+275 NVFAKYFIPVL
-286 PTISNIENSD
+286 PTISNIINSD
-296 NSDAVLAALKYE
+296 NSDAVFAALKYE
-308 LISSTETQS
+308 LISTSGTQS
-317 FTFDQMAES
+317 LTREEMAEFE
-326 NGKKVFKNLTHSTN
+326 GKKVFNNLTPSTN

-377 RFRLDVV
+377 RFRLLFAG
-384 QDRVYEYFF
+384 DRVYEYFF
-393 GVWTTNNSEGFANTK
+393 SPWNTNNSEGFANTN
-408 NDDGRLYVKDSPV
+408 NDRMLYVKDSPV

-436 SKTPVLR
+436 SQTTAIR
-443 QDYHSNCDIIK
+443 GDFHDNCDIIV

-508 AVSEMTNRKLDFLYY
+508 AVSEMTNHELAFLYY

-539 SNSDKAFVKHIH
+539 SNSTKAFVEHIH

>member
-37 ISEDNDIQ
+37 ISEDNDIR

-50 GDLSWAT
+50 DLSWAT

-68 DPDFLREG
+68 DRDFLIEG
-76 TYGQFRAPFLLPS
+76 TYGQYRAPFLLPS

-104 ALLANNGRGVGL
+104 ALLANNGRGTGL
-116 FSGDTTFIVNPGETS
+116 FSGDTTFLVNPGETS

-145 VAYDEKFREMF
+145 VAYDERFREMF

-163 SNSADETRVVD
+163 SNSADETRVVE

-236 GGQADFLIK
+236 GGQADFLIT
-245 VDETVIGED
+245 VDETVIGEN
-254 VALTVDPTVT
+254 VSLTVDPTQT
-264 LKISIPQQSES
+264 LKITIPQQSEA
-275 NVFAHYFFPVL
+275 NVFAKYFIPVL
-286 PTISNIENSD
+286 PTISNIINSD
-296 NSDAVLAALKYE
+296 NSDAVFAALKYE
-308 LISSTETQS
+308 LISTSGTES
-317 FTFDQMAES
+317 FTLEEMAEFE
-326 NGKKVFKNLTHSTN
+326 GKKVFNNLTPSTN

-352 NDYLFTTE
+352 NDFLFTTE
-360 PVESLPNN
+360 SVESLPNR
-368 DFSQSSSVE
+368 DFSNSSSAE
-377 RFRLDVV
+377 RFTLDIAG
-384 QDRVYEYFF
+384 DRVYEYFF
-393 GVWTTNNSEGFANTK
+393 NAWNTNNSKGFANTN
-408 NDDGRLYVKDSPV
+408 NDERLYVKDSPV

-436 SKTPVLR
+436 SQTPVLR
-443 QDYHSNCDIIK
+443 GDYYKNCDIIV

-475 KYAPYNSDKMV
+475 KYAPYKSDQMV

-494 DNREIAFAKLESSN
+494 ANQPIAFAQLTSSN
-508 AVSEMTNRKLDFLYY
+508 AVSEMTNHELAFLYY
-523 NETSKAAKITI
+523 NEASKAAKITI

-539 SNSDKAFVKHIH
+539 SNSDKAFVEHIH
-551 GSYDAAGYVRD
+551 GSYNAAGYVRD

-579 AL
+579 EL

>member
-116 FSGDTTFIVNPGETS
+116 FAGDTTFLVNPGETS

-145 VAYDEKFREMF
+145 VAYDERFREMF

-236 GGQADFLIK
+236 GGQADFLIT

-254 VALTVDPTVT
+254 VALTVDPTQT
-264 LKISIPQQSES
+264 LKITIPQQSEA
-275 NVFAHYFFPVL
+275 NVFAKYFIPVL
-286 PTISNIENSD
+286 PTISNIINSD
-296 NSDAVLAALKYE
+296 NSDAVFAALKYE
-308 LISSTETQS
+308 LISTSGTQS
-317 FTFDQMAES
+317 FTLEEMAEFE
-326 NGKKVFKNLTHSTN
+326 GKKVFNNLTPSTN

-347 GNVYS
+347 GNVFS
-352 NDYLFTTE
+352 NDFLFTTE
-360 PVESLPNN
+360 AVESLPNN
-368 DFSQSSSVE
+368 DFKQSSSVE

-393 GVWTTNNSEGFANTK
+393 SAWNTNNSEGFANTN
-408 NDDGRLYVKDSPV
+408 NDERLYVKDSPV

-436 SKTPVLR
+436 SKTTAI
-443 QDYHSNCDIIK
+443 QENFHDNCDIIV

-494 DNREIAFAKLESSN
+494 DNQVIAFAQLTSSD
-508 AVSEMTNRKLDFLYY
+508 AVSEMTNHELAFLYY
-523 NETSKAAKITI
+523 NEASKAAKITI

-539 SNSDKAFVKHIH
+539 SNSDKAFVEHIE
-551 GSYDAAGYVRD
+551 GSYKAAPYVRD